1 MILSPEI
8 KSQLERRVRQT
19 RDKHEHTRLCVIL
32 ARSEGISPELI
43 AQTLRISVSSVY
55 QYITDYE
62 KENRTQHDTR
72 GGSVSKLN
80 EEQTKELIEHLET
93 VTYLSAKEIWNYVRK
108 RYGVEYTTQGMT
120 YWLKENGFVYK
131 EPLAVPGKL
140 DVEKQEAFINKYE
153 ELKAN
158 LAEDEKIYF
167 IDAVHPAH
175 QSQAACGWIKKGEVK
190 TLPTTNK
197 QKRLHFIGALAVEG
211 MEIVA
216 QEYKTV
222 NGENMVEFL
231 KDLERSCSASKIHII
246 SDNGRA
252 NKNKL
257 VQEYLKNSKIQIHYL
272 PPYSPNL
279 NPIERL
285 WKVMR
290 ALKTYNRCYGNF
302 AEFTQAIR
310 NFFFEDIP
318 KMGDILKQRIN
329 DKFQRIKLNH
339 IVFPAI

>member
-8 KSQLERRVRQT
+8 KSQLERRARQI
-19 RDKHEHTRLCVIL
+19 RDRHEHTRLCVIL
-32 ARSEGISPELI
+32 ARSEGISAELI
-43 AQTLRISVSSVY
+43 AQTHRISVSSVY

-62 KENRTQHDTR
+62 KENKTQHDTR

-93 VTYLSAKEIWNYVRK
+93 VTYLSAKEICNHVKK
-108 RYGVEYTTQGMT
+108 RYGVEYTTSGMT

-140 DVEKQEAFINKYE
+140 DVEKQEAFIKKYE
-153 ELKAN
+153 ELKTN
-158 LAEDEKIYF
+158 LPEDEKIYF

-175 QSQAACGWIKKGEVK
+175 QSQATCGWIKKGEVK

-197 QKRLHFIGALAVEG
+197 QKRVHFIGALAVDG

-216 QEYKTV
+216 QEYTTV
-222 NGENMVEFL
+222 NGQNMVEFL
-231 KDLERSCSASKIHII
+231 KDLERCCSAPKIHII

-257 VQEYLKNSKIQIHYL
+257 VQEYLKESKIEIHYL

-290 ALKTYNRCYGNF
+290 ELKTYNRCYGSF
-302 AEFTQAIR
+302 AEFTEAIR
-310 NFFFEDIP
+310 NFFFKDIP

-339 IVFPAI
+339 VVFPAI